1 MPDFLKQLIFLII
14 MNLAAHKIAKTEE
27 GKIYLAKF
35 ILIVSLILL
44 ISI

>member
-14 MNLAAHKIAKTEE
+14 MNIAAYRIAKTEE

-35 ILIVSLILL
+35 TLIIAFILL